1 MENINYLNSPCHE
14 CQERKPMCW
23 DSCKKYSN
31 FKSENQKIKNNR
43 EKYKNSISNIARRAK
58 V

>member
-1 MENINYLNSPCHE
+1 ML
-14 CQERKPMCW
+14 CW
-23 DSCKKYSN
+23 DSCKKYADY
-31 FKSENQKIKNNR
+31 KSENQKIKDNR